1 MTQLSYLNLEEPFGR
16 EGDDLV
22 LPLATKGYTPKG
34 ILDTMNHRMIY
45 LPFGILA
52 ILLLALLLWASVA
65 LLFFGALSTAFTRM
79 GFSWSDALLLLAASL
94 VGAGMNIPLFTLES
108 KVPVVR
114 EAFVRSFGMVY
125 RVPVMKT
132 VTNETTVAVN
142 VGGALIPV
150 LVSAYLLLSYPTA
163 SAVALAGT
171 AIVALVTYTV
181 ARPIRGLGIATPI
194 FIPPLAAAASA
205 LLLTAAF
212 SPIPEGRFVTAY
224 VGGVL
229 GTLIGAD
236 LLNLPRISDLG
247 APVAS
252 IGGAGTFDGIF
263 LTGVIAVLIV

>member
-1 MTQLSYLNLEEPFGR
+1 
-16 EGDDLV
+16 
-22 LPLATKGYTPKG
+22 
-34 ILDTMNHRMIY
+34 MNHRMIY

-52 ILLLALLLWASVA
+52 VLLLALVLWASVT

-94 VGAGMNIPLFTLES
+94 LGAGVNLPLFTVES

-114 EAFVRSFGMVY
+114 ETLVRSFGMVY
-125 RVPVMKT
+125 RIPVLKT
-132 VTNETTVAVN
+132 IKNETTVAVN

-150 LVSAYLLLSYPTA
+150 LVSAYLLVAYPQVA
-163 SAVALAGT
+163 PIALAGT
-171 AIVALVTYTV
+171 AIVTLVTNSV
-181 ARPIRGLGIATPI
+181 ARPIKGLGIATPL
-194 FIPPLAAAASA
+194 FIPPLAAALSA
-205 LLLTAAF
+205 IFLTAAF
-212 SPIPEGRFVTAY
+212 CPIPECRFVTAY

-236 LLNLPRISDLG
+236 LLNLKRISDLG

-263 LTGVIAVLIV
+263 MTGVIAVLIV

>member
-1 MTQLSYLNLEEPFGR
+1 
-16 EGDDLV
+16 
-22 LPLATKGYTPKG
+22 
-34 ILDTMNHRMIY
+34 MNHRMIY

-79 GFSWSDALLLLAASL
+79 GFSWSDALLLLTASL
-94 VGAGMNIPLFTLES
+94 LGAGINIPLFTLES

-125 RVPVMKT
+125 RVPVVKT
-132 VTNETTVAVN
+132 VKNETTVAVN
-142 VGGALIPV
+142 VGGALLPV
-150 LVSAYLLLSYPTA
+150 LVSVYLLISYPA
-163 SAVALAGT
+163 AAAVALAGT
-171 AIVALVTYTV
+171 AIVALVTHAV
-181 ARPIRGLGIATPI
+181 ARRIRGLGIVTPL
-194 FIPPLAAAASA
+194 FIPPLTAAASA
-205 LLLTAAF
+205 LLLTAVL

-229 GTLIGAD
+229 GTLIGAHI
-236 LLNLPRISDLG
+236 LNLHRISDLG

-263 LTGVIAVLIV
+263 ITGAIAVLLV